1 MSIYKS
7 HATQDH
13 GLRAVFQQPDK
24 RGLKNFASLPRAQE
38 NTMIESVYRDSK
50 DNMGKVI
57 EALKKEL
64 KRVRTGRASLSLL
77 DGIKVD
83 YYGTLTP
90 LSQMAT
96 LAVPESRQITIQ
108 PWDTT
113 VIKEIEKAVQKS
125 DLGLTPSSDGKIIR
139 IAIPPLTEQRRKEL
153 VKVVHKISEE
163 YKVSVRNLRRDA
175 NELIKDIKKD
185 GKISED
191 DAFKSQEKIQKITD
205 EHISLV
211 DACYKEKE
219 KEILE
224 F

>member
-1 MSIYKS
+1 
-7 HATQDH
+7 
-13 GLRAVFQQPDK
+13 
-24 RGLKNFASLPRAQE
+24 
-38 NTMIESVYRDSK
+38 MIESVYRDSK

-90 LSQMAT
+90 LNQLAT
-96 LAVPESRQITIQ
+96 LAAPESRLITIQ

-113 VIKEIEKAVQKS
+113 VIKEIEKAILKS

-163 YKVSVRNLRRDA
+163 YKVSVRNLRREA
-175 NELIKDIKKD
+175 NELIKEIKKD